1 MMMMRMADAW
11 VRGTHPGCGW
21 IRLILLPLMLVPMWF
36 GSMLGGMLIM
46 TAWMMLPLLVRKPS
60 SGDGWITR
68 ACLGVQIW
76 RSRPLDDPVSL
87 LLVALAGVFLLL
99 ATALAGRQDPV
110 SMAVCVPAY
119 FATYLSFL
127 SRCAKKSRGA
137 GETSAG
143 VT

>member
-1 MMMMRMADAW
+1 MMMRMADAW

-99 ATALAGRQDPV
+99 AAALAGRQDPV

-127 SRCAKKSRGA
+127 SRCAKNLAARAKRQL
-137 GETSAG
+137 
-143 VT
+143 V